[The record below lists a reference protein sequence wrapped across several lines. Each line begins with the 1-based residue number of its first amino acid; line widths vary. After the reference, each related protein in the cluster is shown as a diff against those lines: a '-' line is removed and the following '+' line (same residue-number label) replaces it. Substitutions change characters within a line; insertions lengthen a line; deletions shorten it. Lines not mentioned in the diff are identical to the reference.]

1 MNARMWNRR
10 YWARHGAFTV
20 DDYADMLVGG
30 GFTLLER
37 VEHRFA
43 PQGYTMLYLL
53 AESHFALHTFP
64 ESGWDYIELTSCNEA
79 MLLAFEKDFLARA
92 KARNAHVRRLDPGER
107 FETTPS

>member
-10 YWARHGAFTV
+10 YWVRRQAFAPADFTAMLTAAGFTILETV
-20 DDYADMLVGG
+20 DHRFTPQ
-30 GFTLLER
+30 GFTLL
-37 VEHRFA
+37 H
-43 PQGYTMLYLL
+43 LL

-92 KARNAHVRRLDPGER
+92 ETRNAHVRRLDPGER
-107 FETTPS
+107 FETAPS